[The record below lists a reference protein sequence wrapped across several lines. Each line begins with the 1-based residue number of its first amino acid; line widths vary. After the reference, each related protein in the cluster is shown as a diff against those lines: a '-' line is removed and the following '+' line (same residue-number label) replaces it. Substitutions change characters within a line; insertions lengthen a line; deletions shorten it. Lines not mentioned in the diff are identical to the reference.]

1 MNEILIAVIVV
12 AVIGMVCGIVLA
24 LASHFMDVPV
34 DERFTKARACLPGAN
49 CGACGYTG
57 CDGYAKALAD
67 GETDRTNLCVPG
79 GDVAAKGIS
88 DALGLAFAD
97 VEEKVAFVHCNGNC
111 DASKDRA
118 HYDGIGDCKSA
129 SLIYGGPEACV
140 YGCLGFGDCALAC
153 PEQAICVDGDIARID
168 INKCIGCG
176 ICVKTCP
183 KQIISLV
190 NVTVRTAVQCS
201 SKEKGA
207 NTRKACANGCI
218 GCKKCELNCPA
229 GAVKVVDNLA
239 VIDYSIC
246 TGCGKC
252 AEVCPVGCMKF
263 TNFTTGHSAQQAL

>member
-1 MNEILIAVIVV
+1 MEGIIIAVIVV
-12 AVIGMVCGIVLA
+12 AAVGLVCGIVLA

-67 GETDRTNLCVPG
+67 GETDKTNLCVPG

-88 DALGLAFAD
+88 EALGLAFAD

-111 DASKDRA
+111 DPSKDRA

-140 YGCLGFGDCALAC
+140 YGCLGFGDCAKAC
-153 PEQAICVDGDIARID
+153 PEKAICMDRGIASID

-176 ICVKTCP
+176 ICVRTCP
-183 KQIISLV
+183 KQIISLLSV
-190 NVTVRTAVQCS
+190 PVKTVVQCS
-201 SKEKGA
+201 SREKGA
-207 NTRKACANGCI
+207 NTRKACSNGCI
-218 GCKKCELNCPA
+218 GCKKCELNCPSH
-229 GAVKVVDNLA
+229 AVKVIDNLA

-246 TGCGKC
+246 NNCGKC
-252 AEVCPVGCMKF
+252 AEVCPVGCMQL
-263 TNFTTGHSAQQAL
+263 TNFSTGCSAQHAL